1 MPEFIENKS
10 DYSFLLHLNIKPNSK
25 RQKLIDEGEYLTVL
39 LKSKPTQNR
48 ANKELITLLKKK
60 LKISSNQIE
69 FISGLKRKNKL
80 LQINFSK
87 KIDTQDIIQRLL
99 NG

>member
-1 MPEFIENKS
+1 
-10 DYSFLLHLNIKPNSK
+10 
-25 RQKLIDEGEYLTVL
+25 
-39 LKSKPTQNR
+39 
-48 ANKELITLLKKK
+48 LITLLKKK